1 MRILIIG
8 AGGFIGNELY
18 AAFHGHK
25 VFGTYCK
32 TAVSGMT
39 KLDITD
45 KEEVERVL
53 ETMQPD
59 VILQP
64 AAQPWVDFCE
74 QHPKESEKIN
84 FNGAQHVIDWCR
96 NNQRY
101 YLFLST
107 DYVFDGKN
115 GPYQEDAST
124 HPLNVYGMHKLQI
137 EQEILRKLPSLGCIA
152 RTTTVYGWEVAGKNF
167 VAKFIKTL
175 EEGKESSVVCDQYA
189 TPTFVSDLARALV
202 LLTEAK
208 KTGVYHTAGPEYMS
222 RLEFAEK
229 IALVFGLDKHLITS
243 ISTEALKQPADRPRK
258 GGLVCTKI
266 ETELGMVFKAPFAAL
281 EEMKMTRSQRNK
293 LL

>member
-1 MRILIIG
+1 
-8 AGGFIGNELY
+8 
-18 AAFHGHK
+18 
-25 VFGTYCK
+25 
-32 TAVSGMT
+32 MT

-84 FNGAQHVIDWCR
+84 FNGAQHIIDWCR

-124 HPLNVYGMHKLQI
+124 HPLNVYGMHKLQV

-152 RTTTVYGWEVAGKNF
+152 RTTTVYGWE
-167 VAKFIKTL
+167 
-175 EEGKESSVVCDQYA
+175 
-189 TPTFVSDLARALV
+189 
-202 LLTEAK
+202 
-208 KTGVYHTAGPEYMS
+208 S
-222 RLEFAEK
+222 R
-229 IALVFGLDKHLITS
+229 
-243 ISTEALKQPADRPRK
+243 
-258 GGLVCTKI
+258 
-266 ETELGMVFKAPFAAL
+266 
-281 EEMKMTRSQRNK
+281 
-293 LL
+293 